1 MNILRNNPYRLLG
14 VYSNSPTKERL
25 ANHNRMKAFLKV
37 GKTVSFPLDLP
48 QYLSA
53 IQRTEASVMDA
64 EAQLTLPKDQ
74 LLYAQF
80 WFVKA
85 THLDEVAFNHLFA
98 GEIDKAEEIWQK
110 KDTAS
115 SLQNRI
121 VCALMR
127 EDYRSAIT
135 CAETLYENPLYSNQF
150 VSAILGTDGNADI
163 GSLAF
168 RFLDELCDEVG
179 ANKLLPFITDDAW
192 ESHVEE
198 KAVKSLVDSIQDAI
212 AIAKKSKGKEAEARL
227 NAGEALRENTRGAF
241 QQLKGF
247 LSATDL
253 QYQMI
258 ADKLGLEILQCG
270 IDYFNGSEEPE
281 AAHKAM
287 SLQKYAQSIVVGQMA
302 KDRCKENVDI
312 LQKII
317 DDLPPFEVYAED
329 KAIQKIL
336 ASFVVQPDLMS
347 YSIKLIK
354 ECAPYVV
361 AIKEKIGK
369 RHPYYLNISTRIVD
383 NAIANVVSEVNEA
396 QLSEDFE
403 TLKKA
408 LIEAWRTQLYM
419 DKFDLEPEY
428 RDGRYKQN
436 RDVLYK
442 IIHDCSGFESE
453 KLSALYRYGCGWC
466 NGLNVDDVDLRTDD
480 EFYISCASIAS
491 FKAYI
496 EKFPSGKH
504 VEEARSKIE
513 LLYFRS
519 AKTLLDYRHFI
530 SNFPNSSLVKN
541 AQEAIDKILKEQ
553 EKQKQEK
560 QEKAIS
566 SCTTTD
572 AVISLYKKE
581 KTAQIDV
588 EKCASKAYE
597 LSKSESDY
605 RKVISVFG
613 RESLWGKKAE
623 LKIAELERKRK
634 GETRKTI
641 LAVSIFLLILVCI
654 PLCIYFMWGFGGLSK
669 TCYFLA
675 LLFGLIV
682 GGCIMSEGSGC
693 GFGIIAGIIALGLG
707 FCGHFFEDISS
718 EKEKNTPEEQ
728 MPYQVDS
735 IAVTDDYENDLY
747 SDTTALENSSETEN
761 SQAAN
766 DYETYIDNQLPTGS
780 KPYKKYYQT
789 RTGRNHLDFKTSDN
803 DYVIIVRDFD
813 TDKVVNHIY
822 IRANDNGR
830 LYLPD
835 GTYYVYF
842 YGGKGWNPNMKEGN
856 VKGGF
861 VSGGL
866 VQKDGPI
873 VLTNSYGEYTLY
885 PIQNGNL
892 QLQDASEGEAF
903 Q

>member
-1 MNILRNNPYRLLG
+1 
-14 VYSNSPTKERL
+14 
-25 ANHNRMKAFLKV
+25 
-37 GKTVSFPLDLP
+37 
-48 QYLSA
+48 
-53 IQRTEASVMDA
+53 MDA

-121 VCALMR
+121 VCALMH

-135 CAETLYENPLYSNQF
+135 CAESLYGNPLYSNQF

-168 RFLDELCDEVG
+168 RFLDVLCDEVG
-179 ANKLLPFITDDAW
+179 ANQLLPFIDDDAW
-192 ESHVEE
+192 KSHVEE
-198 KAVKSLVDSIQDAI
+198 KAVKPLVDSIQDAI
-212 AIAKKSKGKEAEARL
+212 AIAKKSKGKGAEARL
-227 NAGEALRENTRGAF
+227 KAGEALKENTKSAF

-270 IDYFNGSEEPE
+270 IDYFNASEAPE

-302 KDRCKENVDI
+302 KDRCRENVDI

-317 DDLPPFEVYAED
+317 DDLPPLEVYAED

-361 AIKEKIGK
+361 AIKEKLGK

-383 NAIANVVSEVNEA
+383 NAIANVISEVNEA
-396 QLSEDFE
+396 QLSGDFE

-428 RDGRYKQN
+428 RDGRYREN
-436 RDVLYK
+436 RDVLQK
-442 IIHDCSGFESE
+442 IIRDCKGFESE
-453 KLSALYRYGCGWC
+453 TVLALYKYGCGWC

-530 SNFPNSSLVKN
+530 SNFPDSSLVKN
-541 AQEAIDKILKEQ
+541 AQEAIGKILKEQ
-553 EKQKQEK
+553 EKRQNK
-560 QEKAIS
+560 
-566 SCTTTD
+566 
-572 AVISLYKKE
+572 
-581 KTAQIDV
+581 
-588 EKCASKAYE
+588 
-597 LSKSESDY
+597 
-605 RKVISVFG
+605 
-613 RESLWGKKAE
+613 
-623 LKIAELERKRK
+623 KRK
-634 GETRKTI
+634 G
-641 LAVSIFLLILVCI
+641 
-654 PLCIYFMWGFGGLSK
+654 
-669 TCYFLA
+669 
-675 LLFGLIV
+675 
-682 GGCIMSEGSGC
+682 
-693 GFGIIAGIIALGLG
+693 
-707 FCGHFFEDISS
+707 
-718 EKEKNTPEEQ
+718 KNKKNKKRPFRHVQQQ
-728 MPYQVDS
+728 M
-735 IAVTDDYENDLY
+735 
-747 SDTTALENSSETEN
+747 
-761 SQAAN
+761 
-766 DYETYIDNQLPTGS
+766 
-780 KPYKKYYQT
+780 
-789 RTGRNHLDFKTSDN
+789 
-803 DYVIIVRDFD
+803 
-813 TDKVVNHIY
+813 
-822 IRANDNGR
+822 
-830 LYLPD
+830 
-835 GTYYVYF
+835 
-842 YGGKGWNPNMKEGN
+842 M
-856 VKGGF
+856 
-861 VSGGL
+861 
-866 VQKDGPI
+866 
-873 VLTNSYGEYTLY
+873 
-885 PIQNGNL
+885 
-892 QLQDASEGEAF
+892 
-903 Q
+903 